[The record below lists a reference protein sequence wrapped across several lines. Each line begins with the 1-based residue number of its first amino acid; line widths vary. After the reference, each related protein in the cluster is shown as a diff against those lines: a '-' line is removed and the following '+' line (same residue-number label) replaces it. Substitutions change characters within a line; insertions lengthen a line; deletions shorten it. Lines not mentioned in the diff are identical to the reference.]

1 MRMWRQLPSIGLVA
15 VLGLAGPAGAVEGT
29 RAFFPA
35 LDAER
40 GRLVINGATDIEAME
55 PLIRDFQ
62 LTARDVAIDYTDY
75 VTNELYHDA
84 DIACRLQQPFGDL
97 LLSSSVDQLVKLAN
111 DGCALQHV
119 SPETGSVPAWAN
131 WRDEVFGFTF
141 EPSVMVYHKDFVP
154 PEDVPHTH
162 GELTDLL
169 RFKPDYYRGRIGT
182 YDLRQSGIGYLLAF
196 LDAQQASTTYG
207 RLLESLSRAQAVLRC
222 CNNAVLSE
230 LDSGNVYI
238 GYNILGS
245 YAYAASRRNAKL
257 RIVLPRDYTLIL
269 SRGALVPVGA
279 KRRDLA
285 GRFLDYLLSER
296 GQEVAREKAFFF
308 SWNGALPAE
317 VDGPAKLV
325 ESGIGRPIRI
335 GPALLAA
342 QDRLQRS
349 RFIDDWT
356 KLIVDTPVRLRPN

>member
-1 MRMWRQLPSIGLVA
+1 MIWPKIVPLACAG
-15 VLGLAGPAGAVEGT
+15 VLALTTTAGAVEGT
-29 RAFFPA
+29 RTFFPA

-40 GRLVINGATDIEAME
+40 GRLVINGATDVEAME

-62 LTARDVAIDYTDY
+62 ATVRDVAIDYTDY
-75 VTNELYHDA
+75 VTNDLYRDA
-84 DIACRLQQPFGDL
+84 DIACRLKQPFGDI

-111 DGCALQHV
+111 DGCALAHV
-119 SPETGSVPAWAN
+119 SAETRGVPAWAN

-207 RLLESLSRAQAVLRC
+207 RLLESLSRANAVLRC

-230 LDSGNVYI
+230 LDSGNVFI

-245 YAYAASRRNAKL
+245 YAYAASRRNDKL

-269 SRGALVPVGA
+269 SRGALIPVGA
-279 KRRDLA
+279 KRQDLA
-285 GRFLDYLLSER
+285 GRFLDYLLSVR
-296 GQEVAREKAFFF
+296 GQKVARQKAFFF
-308 SWNGALPAE
+308 SHDGAVPAD

-356 KLIVDTPVRLRPN
+356 NLIVNTPVRLRPN

>member
-1 MRMWRQLPSIGLVA
+1 MTYRKLAALTGAI
-15 VLGLAGPAGAVEGT
+15 VLSGVTSGMAVEGV

-35 LDAER
+35 VDQER
-40 GRLVINGATDIEAME
+40 GRLVIHGATDIEAME
-55 PLIRDFQ
+55 PLVRDFQ
-62 LTARDVAIDYTDY
+62 VLATDVAVDYTDY
-75 VTNELYHDA
+75 VTNDLYRDA
-84 DIACRLQQPFGDL
+84 DAACRNGQAFGDI

-111 DGCALQHV
+111 DGCAVAH
-119 SPETGSVPAWAN
+119 SSAETLEVPDWAN
-131 WRDEVFGFTF
+131 WREEVYGFTF

-154 PEDVPHTH
+154 PEDVPHSH

-207 RLLESLSRAQAVLRC
+207 RLLESLSRVQAVLRC

-230 LDSGNVYI
+230 IDSGNVYI

-245 YAYAASRRNAKL
+245 YAYAAARRNTKL

-269 SRGALVPVGA
+269 SRGVLIPKGV
-279 KRRDLA
+279 KRPDLA

-296 GQEVAREKAFFF
+296 GQEVARRKAFFF
-308 SWNGALPAE
+308 SRTGPLPAN
-317 VDGPAKLV
+317 VDGPPKLI

-342 QDRLQRS
+342 QDQLQRS
-349 RFIDDWT
+349 TFIDDWT
-356 KLIVDTPVRLRPN
+356 RLLRGSAPGDAP

>member
-1 MRMWRQLPSIGLVA
+1 MRCVEFLALTGAI
-15 VLGLAGPAGAVEGT
+15 VLFGVTPAFAVEGT

-35 LDAER
+35 VDQER
-40 GRLVINGATDIEAME
+40 GRLVIHGATDIEAME
-55 PLIRDFQ
+55 PLVRDFQ
-62 LTARDVAIDYTDY
+62 SMATDVAIDYTDY
-75 VTNELYHDA
+75 VTNDLYREADA
-84 DIACRLQQPFGDL
+84 ACRTGQGFGDI

-111 DGCALQHV
+111 DGCALSH
-119 SPETGSVPAWAN
+119 SSAETQDLPDWAN
-131 WRDEVFGFTF
+131 WREEVYGFTF

-154 PEDVPHTH
+154 PEDVPHSH

-196 LDAQQASTTYG
+196 LDAQQGSTTYG
-207 RLLESLSRAQAVLRC
+207 RLLESLSRVEPVLRC
-222 CNNAVLSE
+222 CNNAVLTE
-230 LDSGNVYI
+230 IDSGNVFI

-245 YAYAASRRNAKL
+245 YAHAAALRNSKL

-269 SRGALVPVGA
+269 SRGVLIPKGA
-279 KRRDLA
+279 TRADLA

-296 GQEVAREKAFFF
+296 GQEVARREAFFF
-308 SWNGALPAE
+308 SRNGPLPAN
-317 VDGPAKLV
+317 VDGPPKLI

-342 QDRLQRS
+342 QDQLQRS
-349 RFIDDWT
+349 TFIDDWT
-356 KLIVDTPVRLRPN
+356 RLLRGDAP

>member
-1 MRMWRQLPSIGLVA
+1 MMIWSKRVFLALSA
-15 VLGLAGPAGAVEGT
+15 VFALATPAAAVEGM
-29 RAFFPA
+29 RAHFPA

-40 GRLVINGATDIEAME
+40 GRLVINGATDVEAME

-62 LTARDVAIDYTDY
+62 ETARDVAIDYTDY
-75 VTNELYHDA
+75 VTNDLYRDA
-84 DIACRLQQPFGDL
+84 DAACRRQQPFGDI

-111 DGCALQHV
+111 DGCALAHV
-119 SPETGSVPAWAN
+119 SPETADVPTWAN

-141 EPSVMVYHKDFVP
+141 EPSVMVYHRDFVP

-269 SRGALVPVGA
+269 SRGALIPVGA
-279 KRRDLA
+279 KRSDLA

-296 GQEVAREKAFFF
+296 GQDVAREKAFFF
-308 SWNGALPAE
+308 SRNGALPAE
-317 VDGPAKLV
+317 VDGPVKLV

-356 KLIVDTPVRLRPN
+356 NLIVNKPTRLRPN